1 VPTEVSAEADPRSL
15 RAAGPVAAPRVAR
28 PREPLSQRSLP
39 LVRRLAREFLRRQ
52 ATPIVLA
59 LVAMVV
65 VAAATAAN
73 AWLMQPLLDKI
84 FVDREAGLLWIVA
97 VAVLA
102 IAVIKGFASYAQ
114 SLLMYRVG
122 QRVVADIQRTLFRRL
137 IGADLAF
144 FHANPTGTL
153 IARFVSDAGLLRN
166 ASANVLVGIGKD
178 AITVVFLVGVMFYQD
193 LWLALASFV
202 LFPVAIRPIAKV
214 GRKMRRATVNTQS
227 EIGQFTTL
235 LDQTFQGARHVKAY
249 GMEAYET
256 ARADRLIESVNR
268 LLNRAARIR
277 SAPSPIMETLGGIA
291 VAGVILYGGYQVIE
305 GTRTAGTFFSFIT
318 ALLLAYQPMK
328 TLANL
333 TANLQEGLA
342 AAQRVFAVLDIEP
355 EIKDEPG
362 AAPLVVTGG
371 EIHVEGVRFTYPN
384 GGPALNGAELVVP
397 AGKTVALVGASGA
410 GKSTILNLIPRFYDT
425 SAGRVLI
432 DGIDVRRVT
441 LASLRGAIALVSQE
455 VSLFDDTVRGNIAY
469 GRFGAS
475 EDEIVA
481 AAKAAAADEFIRA
494 LPQGYDT
501 MVGEQGVKLSGGQRQ
516 RVAIAR
522 AMLKNAPILLLDEA
536 TSALDTESERQVQ
549 AALKVL
555 MRGRTTLVI
564 AHRLST
570 VVDADLI
577 YVIDAGRIVEQGTHA
592 ELLAR
597 GGAYKRLYMLQ
608 FADERAPVDAV
619 GARAAET

>member
-1 VPTEVSAEADPRSL
+1 VSAEADPRAL
-15 RAAGPVAAPRVAR
+15 RASEPVAAPRLAR
-28 PREPLSQRSLP
+28 AREALSHDTLP
-39 LVRRLAREFLRRQ
+39 LLRRLAREFLRPQ
-52 ATPIVLA
+52 AIPIALA
-59 LVAMVV
+59 LVAMAL

-73 AWLMQPLLDKI
+73 AWLMEPLLDKI
-84 FVDREAGLLWIVA
+84 FVGREVGLLWVVA
-97 VAVLA
+97 AAVLG
-102 IAVIKGFASYAQ
+102 IAVVKGAAGYAQ
-114 SLLMYRVG
+114 SILMYRVG
-122 QRVVADIQRTLFRRL
+122 QRVVADIQRALFRRV

-144 FHANPTGTL
+144 FQANPTGSL
-153 IARFVSDAGLLRN
+153 ISRFVSDAGLLRN

-178 AITVVFLVGVMFYQD
+178 ALTVVGLVVLMFYQD
-193 LWLALASFV
+193 WALALASFV
-202 LFPVAIRPIAKV
+202 LFPVAVRPIATV
-214 GRKMRRATVNTQS
+214 GRRMRRATVNTQH

-256 ARADRLIESVNR
+256 GRADRLIESVNR

-277 SAPSPIMETLGGIA
+277 SVTSPVMETLGGIA
-291 VAGVILYGGYQVIE
+291 VSAVILYGGYQVIE

-342 AAQRVFAVLDIEP
+342 AAQRVFTVLDIEP
-355 EIKDEPG
+355 EIRDAPG
-362 AAPLVVTGG
+362 ALPLAIAGG
-371 EIHVEGVRFTYPN
+371 EIRFEAVRFTYPN
-384 GGPALNGAELVVP
+384 GGPALNGIDLVVP

-410 GKSTILNLIPRFYDT
+410 GKSTVLNLIPRFYDT
-425 SAGRVLI
+425 GSGRVSI
-432 DGIDVRRVT
+432 DGTDVRRVT
-441 LASLRGAIALVSQE
+441 LVSLRGAIALVSQE

-475 EDEIVA
+475 EPEIVA
-481 AAKAAAADEFIRA
+481 AAKAAAADDFIRA

-501 MVGEQGVKLSGGQRQ
+501 LVGEQGTKLSGGQRQ

-549 AALKVL
+549 AALKTL

-570 VVDADLI
+570 VLDADLI
-577 YVIDAGRIVEQGTHA
+577 YVVDAGRIVESGTHA
-592 ELLAR
+592 ELIAR
-597 GGAYKRLYMLQ
+597 GGVYQRLYALQ
-608 FADERAPVDAV
+608 FADQPAPAEIG
-619 GARAAET
+619 GARALGS

>member
-1 VPTEVSAEADPRSL
+1 VSAEADPRAV
-15 RAAGPVAAPRVAR
+15 RASEPVAAPRIGRARVA
-28 PREPLSQRSLP
+28 LSHRTLP
-39 LVRRLAREFLRRQ
+39 LLHRLARDFLRRQ
-52 ATPIVLA
+52 TVPIALA
-59 LVAMVV
+59 LVAMCF

-73 AWLMQPLLDKI
+73 AWLMEPLLDKI
-84 FVDREAGLLWIVA
+84 FVGREVGLLWIVA
-97 VAVLA
+97 AAVLG
-102 IAVIKGFASYAQ
+102 IALVKGVAGYAQ
-114 SLLMYRVG
+114 SILMNRVG
-122 QRVVADIQRTLFRRL
+122 QRVVADIQRALFRRL

-178 AITVVFLVGVMFYQD
+178 AVTVVALVFVMFYQD
-193 LWLALASFV
+193 WALALASFV
-202 LFPVAIRPIAKV
+202 VFPVAVRPITSVARRM
-214 GRKMRRATVNTQS
+214 RKATVNTQS

-256 ARADRLIESVNR
+256 ARADRMIESLNR

-277 SAPSPIMETLGGIA
+277 SATSPVMEALGGVA
-291 VAGVILYGGYQVIE
+291 VAGVILYGGHQVIQ
-305 GTRTAGTFFSFIT
+305 GTRTAGTFFSFVT

-342 AAQRVFAVLDIEP
+342 AAQRLFTVLDIEP
-355 EIKDEPG
+355 EIRDAPG
-362 AAPLVVTGG
+362 ALPLVISGG
-371 EIHVEGVRFTYPN
+371 EIRFEAVRFTYPN
-384 GGPALNGAELVVP
+384 GAPALSGADLVVP

-410 GKSTILNLIPRFYDT
+410 GKSTVLNLIPRFYDT
-425 SAGRVLI
+425 SSGRVLI
-432 DGIDVRRVT
+432 DGTDVRHAT
-441 LASLRGAIALVSQE
+441 LASLRSAIALVSQE

-469 GRFGAS
+469 GRFGAP
-475 EDEIVA
+475 EPEIVA
-481 AAKAAAADEFIRA
+481 AAKAAAADDFIRA

-501 MVGEQGVKLSGGQRQ
+501 LVGEQGVKLSGGQRQ

-549 AALKVL
+549 AALKTL

-577 YVIDAGRIVEQGTHA
+577 YVMDAGRIVESGTHA

-597 GGAYKRLYMLQ
+597 GGAYQRLYALQ
-608 FADERAPVDAV
+608 FADEPVLADSR
-619 GARAAET
+619 GARALGA